1 MEKPFRLDGDVYR
14 QLSIINRLELRAD
27 LTVQSLYAKAVL
39 EYSLYHFREQHL
51 KEKIDQAL
59 EQRDEQ
65 AFYLLAEALN
75 DHRDRYK
82 GGRTLYEN
90 GFRLHLTFQ

>member
-39 EYSLYHFREQHL
+39 ELPCTT
-51 KEKIDQAL
+51 L
-59 EQRDEQ
+59 E
-65 AFYLLAEALN
+65 N
-75 DHRDRYK
+75 
-82 GGRTLYEN
+82 N
-90 GFRLHLTFQ
+90 I

>member
-39 EYSLYHFREQHL
+39 EHSLYHFREQHL
-51 KEKIDQAL
+51 KNKSI
-59 EQRDEQ
+59 RRWSNVTNRH
-65 AFYLLAEALN
+65 FI
-75 DHRDRYK
+75 H
-82 GGRTLYEN
+82 
-90 GFRLHLTFQ
+90 